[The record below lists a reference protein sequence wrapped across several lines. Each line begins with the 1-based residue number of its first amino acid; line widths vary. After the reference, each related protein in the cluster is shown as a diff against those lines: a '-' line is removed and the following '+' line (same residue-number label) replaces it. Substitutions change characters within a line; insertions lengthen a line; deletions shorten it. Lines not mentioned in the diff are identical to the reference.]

1 MEEKL
6 KRHEIRE
13 GAFLILYQLL
23 FGTTLEEIDELNA
36 EAFDMAKNEETNEI
50 VNGVLEHDAEL
61 LEVIAKYSKTRAASR
76 IAKVNLVI
84 LKIAVFEMK
93 YCERVPNA
101 VAINAPVELAKQYS
115 QKSDSSFI
123 NGILSSYMRE
133 LDEKKKNSHGYRVAG
148 KPCRFYAYRQRQA
161 V

>member
-50 VNGVLEHDAEL
+50 VNGVLLHDAEL

-84 LKIAVFEMK
+84 LKIAVYEMK

-101 VAINAPVELAKQYS
+101 VAINEAVELAKKYS
-115 QKSDSSFI
+115 QKSDRSFI
-123 NGILSSYMRE
+123 NGILSSYMRD
-133 LDEKKKNSHGYRVAG
+133 LDG
-148 KPCRFYAYRQRQA
+148 K
-161 V
+161 

>member
-101 VAINAPVELAKQYS
+101 VAINEAVELAKKYS

-123 NGILSSYMRE
+123 NGNLSSYMRE
-133 LDEKKKNSHGYRVAG
+133 LDG
-148 KPCRFYAYRQRQA
+148 K
-161 V
+161 

>member
-36 EAFDMAKNEETNEI
+36 QAFDMAKNEETNEI

-84 LKIAVFEMK
+84 LKIAVYEMK

-101 VAINAPVELAKQYS
+101 VAINEAVELAKKYS
-115 QKSDSSFI
+115 QKSDSAFI

-133 LDEKKKNSHGYRVAG
+133 LDG
-148 KPCRFYAYRQRQA
+148 K
-161 V
+161 

>member
-1 MEEKL
+1 MEERL

-13 GAFLILYQLL
+13 GAFLILYQLM
-23 FGTTLEEIDELNA
+23 FGTSLEEIDELNA

-61 LEVIAKYSKTRAASR
+61 LEVIGRYSKTRSAAR

-93 YCERVPNA
+93 YCDRVPNA
-101 VAINAPVELAKQYS
+101 VAINEAVELAKKYS
-115 QKSDSSFI
+115 QKSDCSFI

-133 LDEKKKNSHGYRVAG
+133 LDG
-148 KPCRFYAYRQRQA
+148 K
-161 V
+161 

>member
-50 VNGVLEHDAEL
+50 VNGVLEHDKEL

-84 LKIAVFEMK
+84 LKIAIYEMK

-101 VAINAPVELAKQYS
+101 VAINEAVELAKKYS
-115 QKSDSSFI
+115 QKSDSSFV

-133 LDEKKKNSHGYRVAG
+133 LDG
-148 KPCRFYAYRQRQA
+148 K
-161 V
+161 

>member
-76 IAKVNLVI
+76 IAKVKLVI

-101 VAINAPVELAKQYS
+101 VAINEAVELAKKYS

-133 LDEKKKNSHGYRVAG
+133 LDG
-148 KPCRFYAYRQRQA
+148 K
-161 V
+161 